1 MVNENQGTVEKEIE
15 QIKSAL
21 SEVKNDV
28 RVCSREQNGL
38 NLSMNRRAE
47 ELRVEL
53 DTHVQA
59 RALP

>member
-38 NLSMNRRAE
+38 NRRAE

>member
-1 MVNENQGTVEKEIE
+1 MVNENQGMVAKEIE

-21 SEVKNDV
+21 WEVKNDV
-28 RVCSREQNGL
+28 KVCSREQNGV
-38 NLSMNRRAE
+38 NRRA

-53 DTHVQA
+53 DTHVQT

>member
-28 RVCSREQNGL
+28 KVCSREQNGL
-38 NLSMNRRAE
+38 NRRAE

-59 RALP
+59 RDLP